1 MLLVS
6 RNVRHA
12 TTLSTIFGMTSAVEG
27 FDSASMGIVLD
38 CREEAGP
45 PVLPCIAS
53 ARWCWH
59 AETVAIHLLWPLQC

>member
-1 MLLVS
+1 MILVS

-12 TTLSTIFGMTSAVEG
+12 TTLFTIFGMTSTVEG

-38 CREEAGP
+38 GREEAGP